1 MATEVEAKFALRH
14 LATVR
19 QRVLANGG
27 RVRSSRTLER
37 NWRFDTPDHELSSK
51 RELLRV
57 RQDDGAQLT
66 FKQSSGDPLRR
77 TEINLRVDDG
87 QAARTL
93 LQGLQYEVI
102 AVYEKYREV
111 FILDQAEV
119 MLDELP
125 FGAFVEIEAPGSSEE
140 IQAVAQ
146 QLGLAW
152 ERRVP
157 ASYLE
162 LFQQLKENRG
172 LNLRDATFA
181 EFSELPPVSL
191 EELDLRDALLSE
203 SDHS

>member
-37 NWRFDTPDHELSSK
+37 NWRFDTADHELSSK
-51 RELLRV
+51 REVLRV

-66 FKQSSGDPLRR
+66 FKQSSDDPLRR
-77 TEINLRVDDG
+77 TEINVRVDDV

-93 LQGLQYEVI
+93 LQRLQFEVI

-125 FGAFVEIEAPGSSEE
+125 FGAFVEIEAPGSEE
-140 IQAVAQ
+140 IQAAAQ
-146 QLGLAW
+146 RLGLAW

-157 ASYLE
+157 TSYLE
-162 LFQQLKENRG
+162 LFQQLKEIRG
-172 LNLRDATFA
+172 LKLRDATFA
-181 EFSELPPVSL
+181 EFSDLPPVAL
-191 EELDLRDALLSE
+191 EELDLSDALLTE

>member
-37 NWRFDTPDHELSSK
+37 NWRFDTADHELSSK
-51 RELLRV
+51 RQLLRV

-66 FKQSSGDPLRR
+66 FKQSSDDPLRR
-77 TEINLRVDDG
+77 TEINVRVDDV

-125 FGAFVEIEAPGSSEE
+125 FGAFVEIEAPGSEE
-140 IQAVAQ
+140 IQATAQ
-146 QLGLAW
+146 RLGLAW

-162 LFQQLKENRG
+162 LFQQIKGIRG
-172 LNLRDATFA
+172 LKLRDATFA
-181 EFSELPPVSL
+181 EFSDLPPVAL
-191 EELDLRDALLSE
+191 EELDLSDALLTE

>member
-51 RELLRV
+51 HEVLRV
-57 RQDDGAQLT
+57 RQHDGAQLT
-66 FKQSSGDPLRR
+66 FKQGSDDPLRR
-77 TEINLRVDDG
+77 TEINVRVDDG

-93 LQGLQYEVI
+93 LHRLQYEVI

-125 FGAFVEIEAPGSSEE
+125 FGAFVEIEAPRSEE
-140 IQAVAQ
+140 IRSAAQ
-146 QLGLAW
+146 RLGLAW

-162 LFQQLKENRG
+162 LFQQLKEIRG
-172 LNLRDATFA
+172 LKLRDATFA
-181 EFSELPPVSL
+181 EFSDLPPVAL
-191 EELDLRDALLSE
+191 EELELSDALLTE
-203 SDHS
+203 SDHP

>member
-51 RELLRV
+51 REVLRV

-66 FKQSSGDPLRR
+66 FKRSSDDPLRR
-77 TEINLRVDDG
+77 TEINVRVDDG

-93 LQGLQYEVI
+93 LQRLQYEVI

-125 FGAFVEIEAPGSSEE
+125 FGAFVEIEAPRSEE
-140 IQAVAQ
+140 IRAAAQ
-146 QLGLAW
+146 RLGLAW

-162 LFQQLKENRG
+162 LFQQLRENRG
-172 LNLRDATFA
+172 LKLRDATFA
-181 EFSELPPVSL
+181 EFSDLPPVAL
-191 EELDLRDALLSE
+191 EELELSDALLTE